1 MEILHIFP
9 WNWSGCHCYSKF
21 VQNIDKT
28 MFQEAAGTA
37 TLLKQ
42 GCPSSKYY
50 VLAEYLDM
58 EPENPRLTDI
68 DKCFFVKAYKEASR

>member
-1 MEILHIFP
+1 
-9 WNWSGCHCYSKF
+9 
-21 VQNIDKT
+21 

-42 GCPSSKYY
+42 GCLLSKYY

-68 DKCFFVKAYKEASR
+68 DKCFFVKAYKEASRQ